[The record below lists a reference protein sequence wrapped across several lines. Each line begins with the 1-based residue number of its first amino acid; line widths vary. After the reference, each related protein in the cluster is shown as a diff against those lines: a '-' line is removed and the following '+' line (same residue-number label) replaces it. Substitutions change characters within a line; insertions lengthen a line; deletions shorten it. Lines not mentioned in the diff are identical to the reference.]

1 MVLVC
6 FKSPKP
12 VTEYKDNALATGP
25 FEKGH
30 NNFDAGCDITILPS
44 EAKKTLKRFKAKA
57 KPKPE

>member
-25 FEKGH
+25 FLKGH

-44 EAKKTLKRFKAKA
+44 EAKKTLKRLKI